1 MITARAAKQ
10 VAERRNRDAEV
21 IAAAIKV
28 FHSKGFPAATVQDV
42 ADEVGVLKG
51 SLYHYISSKEDLLF
65 RVLKESHDQA
75 AGIMEEIVALDATP
89 IERLR
94 AYLERM
100 HLWYLNNHERASVY
114 LNQQRHL
121 TGTNREEVRAQAR
134 NLEHFLRELLAE
146 ARGSGALRQDLDL
159 KLATYF
165 LLGAL
170 NSLPNWYRPGRG
182 YSPEKIAAI
191 YTEMALRAMLPD
203 PAARAGAKRAAKQ
216 PTKPARV
223 RRT

>member
-10 VAERRNRDAEV
+10 VAERRNRDVEV
-21 IAAAIKV
+21 VDAAIRIFHTKGFAAATI
-28 FHSKGFPAATVQDV
+28 QDV

-65 RVLKESHDQA
+65 RIVKESHEQA
-75 AGIMEEIVALDATP
+75 AAVMDEVSALDVVP

-94 AYLERM
+94 IYLERM
-100 HLWYLNNHERASVY
+100 HLWYLANHERASVY

-121 TGTNREEVRAQAR
+121 TGKNREEVRAAAR
-134 NLEHFLRELLAE
+134 RFEHFLRELLAE

-159 KLATYF
+159 KLASYF

-170 NSLPNWYRPGRG
+170 NSLPGWYRPDGS
-182 YSPEKIAAI
+182 YPPQKIASSF
-191 YTEMALRAMLPD
+191 TDMAMRSLMPD
-203 PAARAGAKRAAKQ
+203 AAAV
-216 PTKPARV
+216 KPAR
-223 RRT
+223 RKRA